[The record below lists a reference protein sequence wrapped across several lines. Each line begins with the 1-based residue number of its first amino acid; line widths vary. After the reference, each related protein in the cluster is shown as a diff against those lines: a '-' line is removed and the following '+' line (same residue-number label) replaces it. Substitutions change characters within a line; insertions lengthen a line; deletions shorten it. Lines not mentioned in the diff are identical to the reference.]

1 LLFKNYGYHKGYW
14 GSKGYYF
21 KRKLIIEFSFKFHE
35 SNQTKSLVY
44 CDLLVRNKEIIEH
57 YAYQAAASRKI
68 IELNIQLEK
77 ERLKIKYSTPDSVSK
92 VGTIIL
98 IVVTISS
105 VLFIFLMDINSIYI
119 NIRNFFDITHK
130 PFVITDVSRQRT
142 FSIVET
148 QF

>member
-1 LLFKNYGYHKGYW
+1 
-14 GSKGYYF
+14 
-21 KRKLIIEFSFKFHE
+21 
-35 SNQTKSLVY
+35 
-44 CDLLVRNKEIIEH
+44 LVRNKEIIEH

>member
-21 KRKLIIEFSFKFHE
+21 KIKLIIEFLFKFHE

-57 YAYQAAASRKI
+57 YAYQAEASRKI
-68 IELNIQLEK
+68 IAENTKLQI
-77 ERLKIKYSTPDSVSK
+77 ERLKIHYSTPDNASK
-92 VGTIIL
+92 VGTAIFITVLILSILFIIL
-98 IVVTISS
+98 
-105 VLFIFLMDINSIYI
+105 MDANFIYI

-130 PFVITDVSRQRT
+130 PFVITEISRQRT
-142 FSIVET
+142 FSVVET
-148 QF
+148 QI